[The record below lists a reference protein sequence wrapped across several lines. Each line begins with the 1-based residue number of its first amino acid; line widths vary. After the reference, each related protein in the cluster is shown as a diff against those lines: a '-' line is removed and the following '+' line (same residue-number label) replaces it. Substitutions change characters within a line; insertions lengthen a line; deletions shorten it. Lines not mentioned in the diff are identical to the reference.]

1 MKVHRNCC
9 GLDVHKETIA
19 ACLIRE
25 DAGGN
30 TRKEKRLFGT
40 MTQHLRE
47 LAQWLR
53 EAEVTAVAME
63 ATGVYWVPVWNVLE
77 REGLELVL
85 INPEHYRAVRGKKTD
100 LKDGERIAELLQDGR
115 LEGSYVPRTELRVL
129 RDLTRYRVKLV
140 EHQGSVACRIQK
152 LLEQCN
158 IKLASVATNVLGVS
172 GMAMLHAL
180 AQGET
185 NPERLADMAKMQ
197 LRKKLAALQLA
208 LDGHLLPHH
217 RFLLSEMLE
226 ELSHVQSSIARLEAE
241 IELQMKPF
249 QKVLQAWMSMPGI
262 KHRVAW
268 TLVAEI
274 GPDLEAFPSPD
285 DLASWV
291 GVCPGNNESAGKRKS
306 GKTRKGNRW
315 ARRALC
321 EAAWVAAKAKNSYL
335 SAQFRRLAAARGTK
349 RAVVA
354 VAHTILIIGYHLLQR
369 GTTYQDLG
377 SNYFDQRHTLRTTKR
392 LVKRLEALGHQV
404 ILESPLSAA
413 LNQAL
418 HGTS

>member
-19 ACLIRE
+19 ACLILE

-77 REGLELVL
+77 REGLKLVL

-172 GMAMLHAL
+172 STAMLHAL

-249 QKVLQAWMSMPGI
+249 QKALQAWMSMPGI

-354 VAHTILIIGYHLLQR
+354 VAHTMLTIGYHLLQR

-377 SNYFDQRHTLRTTKR
+377 ANYFDQRHTLRTTKR
-392 LVKRLEALGHQV
+392 LVKRLEALGHRV
-404 ILESPLSAA
+404 TLDSPLSTA
-413 LNQAL
+413 LNQKLSA
-418 HGTS
+418 TS